1 MRRLLALLTC
11 VAVFGTAIV
20 WSGTPPTETPL
31 VSKNATAKFWK
42 GNLHTHTLWS
52 DGNQFPEMVADWY
65 KARGYHFLSLTDHDV
80 LSEGER
86 WIALDP
92 KKHFPERYVDR
103 FGEAWVERRDNKGKA
118 EIRLK
123 PLEEF
128 RSLLEEPGRFLLIQG
143 EEITKKFAKFP
154 VHVNAIN
161 VRDRVVGS
169 DGAGVKETVQV
180 SHRLV
185 GDQRQ
190 RTKRPMFA
198 FLNHP
203 NFGYGVRAEDFAALE
218 EARLFE
224 VYNGHPGV
232 KNYGDETHAS
242 TERIWDII
250 LAQRIGKHRLPLLLG
265 LATDDA
271 HNYHEVGP
279 KAANPGRGWIMVRS
293 RLLTAESLVRAIEA
307 GDFYA
312 STGVVL
318 RDVGVQGM
326 DLFVSIEPRAG
337 VEFTTEFIAT
347 MRDAPLDGTPVLDKD
362 GKELPVTKTY
372 SPEIGKVVGS
382 TAGNEATYR
391 MTGNE
396 LCVRARVTSSR
407 AHPNPFKAGDREMA
421 WTQPIAPK

>member
-11 VAVFGTAIV
+11 VALFSAAV
-20 WSGTPPTETPL
+20 WSGSAPTDPPL
-31 VSKNATAKFWK
+31 VSKNAGSKFWK

-65 KARGYHFLSLTDHDV
+65 KSKGYHFLSLTDHDI

-92 KKHFPERYVDR
+92 KKHYPERYIDR
-103 FGEAWVERRDNKGKA
+103 FGEAWVERRDNNGKT

-123 PLEEF
+123 PLDEF
-128 RSLLEEPGRFLLIQG
+128 RSLLEEPGRFLMIQG

-161 VRDRVVGS
+161 LRDRIVGA
-169 DGAGVKETVQV
+169 DGASVQETVQV

-190 RTKRPMFA
+190 RTKKQMFA

-203 NFGYGVRAEDFAALE
+203 NFGYGARAEDFAALE
-218 EARLFE
+218 EVRMFE

-232 KNYGDETHAS
+232 KNYGDDTHPG

-250 LAQRIGKHRLPLLLG
+250 LAQRLGKHRLPILLG

-271 HNYHEVGP
+271 HNYHEVSP

-293 RLLTAESLVRAIEA
+293 RLLTAESLVRAIVA
-307 GDFYA
+307 GDFHA
-312 STGVVL
+312 SSGVIL
-318 RDVGVQGM
+318 REVAVKGM
-326 DLFVSIEPRAG
+326 DLIVSIEPQPG
-337 VEFTTEFIAT
+337 VEYKTEFIAT
-347 MRDAPLDGTPVLDKD
+347 PRDAPLEGTPVMDKD
-362 GKELPVTKTY
+362 GKELPITKTY
-372 SPEIGKVVGS
+372 SPEIGKLVGS
-382 TAGNEATYR
+382 ATGVEAVYR

-396 LCVRARVTSSR
+396 LYVRARVTSSR

-421 WTQPIAPK
+421 WTQPITPK